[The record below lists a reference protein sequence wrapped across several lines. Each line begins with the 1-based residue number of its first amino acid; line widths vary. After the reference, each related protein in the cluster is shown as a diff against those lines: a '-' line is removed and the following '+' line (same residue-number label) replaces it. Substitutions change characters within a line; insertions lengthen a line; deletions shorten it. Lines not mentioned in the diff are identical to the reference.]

1 MVITYHG
8 GNYVKI
14 QSGDFTMLVDPTDQ
28 RSFKGAQLVL
38 NTVLPP
44 ILETGEEREKLL
56 EMREPLWIEH
66 AGEYEMG
73 GVEVRGIPTGEEGG
87 RAHTAYRVTVDGITL
102 GILGF
107 LMREPE
113 AKVLAELAD
122 LDILFAP
129 GGGKPL
135 IAQSAAAKIVRQ
147 LEPGIIIPTLAKDV
161 GPFLKEL
168 GQAKR
173 PAEEKL
179 TVKKK
184 DIVPKA
190 MAVHCLST

>member
-14 QSGDFTMLVDPTDQ
+14 QSGGFTALVDPTDQ

-38 NTVLPP
+38 HTVLPP
-44 ILETGEEREKLL
+44 VLEAGKANGELL
-56 EMREPLWIEH
+56 EMREPLWIDH
-66 AGEYEMG
+66 AGEYEVS
-73 GVEVRGIPTGEEGG
+73 GVEVRGIPMGEEGG
-87 RAHTAYRVTVDGITL
+87 RAHTAYRVTLDNITI

-113 AKVLAELAD
+113 VKALAELAD
-122 LDILFAP
+122 LDILFVP

-135 IAQSAAAKIVRQ
+135 ITQSTAAKIVRQ
-147 LEPGIIIPTLAKDV
+147 LEPGIIVPTLAKDL

-168 GQAKR
+168 GHGKC

-190 MAVHCLST
+190 MAVHCLSI

>member
-28 RSFKGAQLVL
+28 RSFKRAQLVL

-44 ILETGEEREKLL
+44 VLETGEEREKLL

-87 RAHTAYRVTVDGITL
+87 RTHTAYRVTVDGITL

-168 GQAKR
+168 GKAKR

-184 DIVPKA
+184 GIVPKA